1 MALPASVASA
11 LAAVTAS
18 VPSLPLFHLLHEVK
32 RRRCPPADDA
42 PVLSGLF
49 DVQVLPPLGSVPEQV
64 AREEVKV
71 SLLGKR
77 EEGGVEEEEEEVRGG
92 RGYCLLGWHS
102 GGVTTLGWTVS
113 GGRADLQRQWSC
125 FCMTGQ
131 VVKGGWAWDTCHY
144 TLHAPVFTGDTT
156 G

>member
-1 MALPASVASA
+1 M
-11 LAAVTAS
+11 
-18 VPSLPLFHLLHEVK
+18 
-32 RRRCPPADDA
+32 
-42 PVLSGLF
+42 
-49 DVQVLPPLGSVPEQV
+49 QVLPPSESVPEQV

-71 SLLGKR
+71 SLLGK
-77 EEGGVEEEEEEVRGG
+77 GVEEEEEEVRGG
-92 RGYCLLGWHS
+92 RGYCWLGWHS

-113 GGRADLQRQWSC
+113 GGRADLQRQWGR